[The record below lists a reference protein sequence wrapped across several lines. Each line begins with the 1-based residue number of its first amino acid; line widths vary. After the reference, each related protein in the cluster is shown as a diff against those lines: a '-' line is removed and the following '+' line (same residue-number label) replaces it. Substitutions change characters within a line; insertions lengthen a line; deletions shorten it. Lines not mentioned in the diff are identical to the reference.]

1 MKFSLALFKSQLI
14 LFIFI
19 FKQPIENSFCAKLKF
34 TYLGHKWSSVLG
46 NVGSATTSVTICVSS
61 LYHNTNIWMWEC
73 YDLFGK
79 IRTLTDLNRQFMWP
93 KASWCILGLN
103 LSQLFF
109 RAMYF
114 GPIMRDQTHL
124 LSNCTKQ
131 SMNNERTDHNTAS
144 CYLESFFLCI
154 KKNLFDRLATL
165 VLFVSKEYTS
175 LFVFWLSLWDCQN
188 ITQLVKLF
196 SNSTLQNI

>member
-14 LFIFI
+14 LFILF
-19 FKQPIENSFCAKLKF
+19 FKQPIENSFCAELKF

-103 LSQLFF
+103 LSQLFL

-131 SMNNERTDHNTAS
+131 SMNNARTNHNTAS

-154 KKNLFDRLATL
+154 KKPVWQVGHSCVICFKRIHIIVCILTQPVRL
-165 VLFVSKEYTS
+165 SKYNTTS
-175 LFVFWLSLWDCQN
+175 KIIQ
-188 ITQLVKLF
+188 Q
-196 SNSTLQNI
+196 

>member
-1 MKFSLALFKSQLI
+1 M
-14 LFIFI
+14 
-19 FKQPIENSFCAKLKF
+19 KF

-61 LYHNTNIWMWEC
+61 LYHNKNIWMWEC

-103 LSQLFF
+103 LSQLFL

-131 SMNNERTDHNTAS
+131 SMNNERTNHNTAS
-144 CYLESFFLCI
+144 CYLESFFFLCI
-154 KKNLFDRLATL
+154 KKPVWQVGHSCVICFKRIHIIVCILTQPVRL
-165 VLFVSKEYTS
+165 SKYNTTS
-175 LFVFWLSLWDCQN
+175 KIIQ
-188 ITQLVKLF
+188 Q
-196 SNSTLQNI
+196 

>member
-19 FKQPIENSFCAKLKF
+19 FKQPIENSFFAKLKF

-154 KKNLFDRLATL
+154 KKTCLTGWPLLCYLFQKNTHHCLYFDSAC
-165 VLFVSKEYTS
+165 E
-175 LFVFWLSLWDCQN
+175 
-188 ITQLVKLF
+188 IVK
-196 SNSTLQNI
+196 I